1 MAVSS
6 FVEGMGGRKLAVTV
20 LMIRDT
26 AAGLEVYVQERV
38 SSMPTYPNATVF
50 PGGGVDPR
58 DLEPPADQTAETMA
72 GPDLATW
79 SHRLQVPESTARGL
93 LFGAGRELFE
103 ETGTLLASHKNG
115 ALVRDASPFHSQRL
129 ALESHRLSLSQ
140 VLARNELVLRT
151 DLLRPFVRWV
161 SDPSEDHQF
170 DVFSFIAIA
179 PRGQE
184 PDGNTREAAST
195 GWFPPGLILDGW
207 RAGLLRLV
215 VPTWVQLWHLSRYTC
230 VEDVLESVRGKILSP
245 QLGDPVDDPRYQ
257 ELFSFIPP
265 KRF

>member
-1 MAVSS
+1 MVRPAVH
-6 FVEGMGGRKLAVTV
+6 GMGGRKLAVTV

-26 AAGLEVYVQERV
+26 PAGLEVYVQERV

-58 DLEPPADQTAETMA
+58 DLEVPQDQTHDTLAGWDLETWA
-72 GPDLATW
+72 Q
-79 SHRLQVPESTARGL
+79 RLQVAENTARGL

-103 ETGTLLASHKNG
+103 ETGTLLASHLDG
-115 ALVRDASPFHSQRL
+115 ELVQDATPYHGQRL

-161 SDPSEDHQF
+161 SDPSEKHQF

-179 PRGQE
+179 PSGQE

-195 GWFPPGLILDGW
+195 GWFPPSIILDGW

-215 VPTWVQLWHLSRYTC
+215 VPTWVQLWHLSKFGC
-230 VEDVLESVRGKILSP
+230 VEDVLESVRGLVLEP
-245 QLGDPVDDPRYQ
+245 QLGDPVDDPRYH
-257 ELFSFIPP
+257 ELFHFTPP